1 MNFNSIIKVIII
13 FFEIFASIISIYSLT
28 TVYKL
33 YKTTLLFY
41 FLIYNVILSIF
52 TIMHFLKFIKD
63 IINDVYND
71 VIFIKIKVFLM
82 VISFIWSI
90 VILENTE
97 LINFYLDNF
106 PKVYLS
112 FINYF
117 VLSSL
122 SILHVIYKI
131 IKYHYDMKKQ
141 NVIDYTIISKIDEEI
156 MYDSE
161 DELIELIKQ

>member
-1 MNFNSIIKVIII
+1 
-13 FFEIFASIISIYSLT
+13 
-28 TVYKL
+28 
-33 YKTTLLFY
+33 
-41 FLIYNVILSIF
+41 
-52 TIMHFLKFIKD
+52 MHFLKFIKD
-63 IINDVYND
+63 IINDIYND

-90 VILENTE
+90 VILENTK

-122 SILHVIYKI
+122 SILHIIYKI